1 VLRVQEEERHGHSI
15 LSEGAGVGEDQDPWM
30 LYLYAMKSAATK
42 EKYLMRLHRCFVK
55 SAIEESNE
63 GKNVRNLW
71 YAFVPKRLITY
82 FYPLLL

>member
-1 VLRVQEEERHGHSI
+1 
-15 LSEGAGVGEDQDPWM
+15 
-30 LYLYAMKSAATK
+30 
-42 EKYLMRLHRCFVK
+42 MRLHRCFVK
-55 SAIEESNE
+55 SAIEESKE